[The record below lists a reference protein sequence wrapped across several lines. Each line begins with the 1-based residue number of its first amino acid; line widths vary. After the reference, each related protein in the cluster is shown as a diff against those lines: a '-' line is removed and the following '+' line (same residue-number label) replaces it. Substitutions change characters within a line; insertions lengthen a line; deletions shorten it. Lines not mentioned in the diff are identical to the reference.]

1 VVHPLT
7 FEQIPVKAD
16 RKKKPSGHDAPLV
29 PNAEA
34 FQRPP
39 TGAWAK
45 AKGPPPSPPHPSTFA
60 ALQDE
65 SQVSAQRY
73 KEPNPTGAWAKSN
86 TKPATPSVILLT
98 EESKQIRKPTAK
110 PSVISPSFTVSTR
123 ASAAPPQP
131 VQREPEVK
139 VDAKPVVKAQAQ
151 TAEKQYKD
159 CIRDNCS
166 LLRDG
171 LITQQEFIDS
181 YLAIVPKSRQRN
193 DETLSFIRVCMP
205 DPHQAQELLSVVVAM
220 CSRQPIDTPLEE
232 FPTLPGS
239 VSQPQGKP
247 KQPKQPKRKQAWTSF
262 KLNK

>member
-1 VVHPLT
+1 VIHPLT
-7 FEQIPVKAD
+7 FEQIPVKHD
-16 RKKKPSGHDAPLV
+16 KKKKPSGHQAPLV
-29 PNAEA
+29 PNVEA

-45 AKGPPPSPPHPSTFA
+45 AKGPPLSPPHPSTFA

-65 SQVSAQRY
+65 SHSQVKANRF
-73 KEPNPTGAWAKSN
+73 KDPNPGGAWAKSA
-86 TKPATPSVILLT
+86 TKQATPSVILLT
-98 EESKQIRKPTAK
+98 EETKQKPTAK
-110 PSVISPSFTVSTR
+110 PNVISTSFTISTR
-123 ASAAPPQP
+123 ALAAPLQP
-131 VQREPEVK
+131 VQRETEVK

-151 TAEKQYKD
+151 AEDKHKQYKD

-181 YLAIVPKSRQRN
+181 YLAIVPKSRQRS
-193 DETLSFIRVCMP
+193 DETLSFIRVCMS
-205 DPHQAQELLSVVVAM
+205 DPYQAQELLSVVVAM
-220 CSRQPIDTPLEE
+220 CSQQPIDTPLEE

-239 VSQPQGKP
+239 VSKPQGKS
-247 KQPKQPKRKQAWTSF
+247 KVPKRKQAWTSF